1 MFSFAAKELCK
12 IQGFKSYAQVFGF
25 LLKGVFFV
33 CLFLERSFQGASQ
46 QDFLEFEK
54 IENDFSRSKTFRVI
68 SRSGDPLR
76 TPFKISL
83 SVSQNM
89 TLTPSNISP
98 ENKMTPMT

>member
-1 MFSFAAKELCK
+1 MATKELCR
-12 IQGFKSYAQVFGF
+12 IRVFKSYAQIYGF
-25 LLKGVFFV
+25 LLKESSLL

-46 QDFLEFEK
+46 QEFLEFEK
-54 IENDFSRSKTFRVI
+54 IENDFSRSKTFQVI
-68 SRSGDPLR
+68 LRNGDPLK

-89 TLTPSNISP
+89 TLTPSDISP